1 MKREVAFREVQPAA
15 IRGPVIVPTGFFCV
29 VCGLDGWWPHAE
41 AAAGGL
47 LVADAE
53 AVIALE
59 SVRFQMAM
67 TRTWWLWAVMT
78 QPGVAEVCCPRA
90 WQKVEKG
97 GGTK

>member
-47 LVADAE
+47 LVADADADAE

-59 SVRFQMAM
+59 SIRFQMM
-67 TRTWWLWAVMT
+67 VRPRRRTR
-78 QPGVAEVCCPRA
+78 
-90 WQKVEKG
+90 
-97 GGTK
+97 